1 MASSNIEVNS
11 AVGVD
16 GNSYTTAI
24 SNDKLSN
31 DDFLKL
37 MIQELKLQDPTKPMD
52 SAQMLSTQMQMSQ
65 MNTNQEMIKA
75 MQSMQTAFTQSSLS
89 NASGIIG
96 KNIEDGN
103 IGSSGSS
110 KAYTVR
116 SVESVDGEIQVKA
129 QEMLYL
135 EDRVV
140 IPDTTDATK
149 SSVVNYNAAGEI
161 LDSTGKKTGEKI
173 VLTKPGL
180 PLVSDGKLTVLDA
193 NNEKITNHKY
203 TLAGV
208 TVPVYSDQL
217 TTLPFSNITKIF

>member
-1 MASSNIEVNS
+1 MASNIEVNS

-16 GNSYTTAI
+16 GNTYTTAI
-24 SNDKLSN
+24 SNDKLTN

-103 IGSSGSS
+103 IGSSGTS

-116 SVESVDGEIQVKA
+116 SVESVEGEIQVKA
-129 QEMLYL
+129 QEILYL
-135 EDRVV
+135 EDRVIV
-140 IPDTTDATK
+140 PDSTDATK
-149 SSVVNYNAAGEI
+149 STVVNYNAAGEI
-161 LDSTGKKTGEKI
+161 LDSTGNKTGEKI
-173 VLTKPGL
+173 VLTKPGM

>member
-1 MASSNIEVNS
+1 MASNIEVNS

-16 GNSYTTAI
+16 GNTYTTAI
-24 SNDKLSN
+24 SNDKLTN

-103 IGSSGSS
+103 IGSSGTS

-116 SVESVDGEIQVKA
+116 SVESVDREIQVKA

-140 IPDTTDATK
+140 VPNTTDATK
-149 SSVVNYNAAGEI
+149 STVVNYNAAGEI

-173 VLTKPGL
+173 VLTKPGM

>member
-1 MASSNIEVNS
+1 MASNIEVNS

-16 GNSYTTAI
+16 GNTYTTAI
-24 SNDKLSN
+24 SNDKLTN

-103 IGSSGSS
+103 IGSSGTS

-140 IPDTTDATK
+140 VPDTTDATK
-149 SSVVNYNAAGEI
+149 STVVNYNAAGEI

-173 VLTKPGL
+173 VLTKPGM

>member
-1 MASSNIEVNS
+1 MASSIEVNS

-31 DDFLKL
+31 EDFMKL
-37 MIQELKLQDPTKPMD
+37 MIEQLKMQDPTKPMD

-65 MNTNQEMIKA
+65 MSTNQEMIKA

-103 IGSSGSS
+103 IGSSGTS

-129 QEMLYL
+129 QEILYL

-140 IPDTTDATK
+140 VPDSTDATK
-149 SSVVNYNAAGEI
+149 STVVNYNAAGEI
-161 LDSTGKKTGEKI
+161 LDDKGNKTGNKI
-173 VLTKPGL
+173 VLTAPGV
-180 PLVSDGKLTVLDA
+180 PLVSDGKLTVLDS
-193 NNEKITNHKY
+193 NNAQIANHKY